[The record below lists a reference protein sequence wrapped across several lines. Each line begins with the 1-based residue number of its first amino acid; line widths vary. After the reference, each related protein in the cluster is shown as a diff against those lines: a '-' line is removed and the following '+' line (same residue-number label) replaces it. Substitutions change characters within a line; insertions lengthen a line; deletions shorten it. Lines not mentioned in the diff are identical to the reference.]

1 MSRIDFD
8 AIAEAISPAQFAQAI
23 GARPNGRAF
32 HCPSPTH
39 AGGDKNPSLSINR
52 KDGRTVAYCHS
63 CGLKGT
69 PVQVL
74 AEVCGLAL
82 GDAAERLAALAGVT
96 SSATTMVSK
105 RNGLG
110 KEVASYPYTDEAG
123 VLLYEV
129 VRFAFPKTFRPRLPD
144 GTLALPKSVRRV
156 LFRLPEVI
164 AGVEANRHILVVE
177 GEKDAD
183 ELARR
188 GFVGTTCPGGVGKGK
203 WKSEFSEI
211 LRGAR
216 VVILPDNDEPGRE
229 HGQTIAQALEG
240 IASEVRV
247 LDLPDL
253 PAKGDVSDWFKSGG
267 TDDELN
273 ALVMSAPMWEP
284 LGNSARPSD
293 DLAEPYEWPEHPH
306 LPGPPEPEPF
316 PLDALP
322 PVLRDLVH
330 KVHLSLQVPVELPAT
345 LALAVLSASVGGK
358 LVVEVGGTGW
368 SEPVVLYTVVI
379 LPPASRKSPVFK
391 IMVRPVKEWEKEEVK
406 KAAPTMLAA
415 QDVVEVRA
423 KKLKDTKAAV
433 SNGKANLDEVE
444 AARLALSKAED
455 DVPTDTRLLAGDITT
470 EEMVKRLAAQGGRM
484 AILEPEGGPLRGF
497 EKYTDG
503 GAHLEEIK
511 KCWSGETIR
520 VDRVSRQRVFV
531 EHPAL
536 TLGLTM
542 QPGVLESLRNARA
555 FRGEGVLGRILFT
568 MPPHGLGSRL
578 TGPDVPLLPPEA
590 EAAYSN
596 MVRRLLCA
604 PPKDVDEDG
613 FQIPHRL
620 QLTHEALDVLYAYQS
635 EVELELADG
644 ARFSGIR
651 DWAGKIVG
659 QSIRIAAL
667 LELAL
672 RAENGEELWAAPIS
686 KWAME
691 SGVRLGRMFSSHVL
705 VVFGEME
712 MDDRL
717 LMASRVLRKSREA
730 PITLADLW
738 RSMRNTKGLESVE
751 ALHDVVNDLQERGCI
766 RLVQASSGSG
776 RPPSPQI
783 ELHPELRAPTP
794 DRHPLNALKGKKGA
808 GGSPKDADEGTLVDK
823 VDVYPDEPEPAENPT
838 FDLLTGEV
846 V

>member
-8 AIAEAISPAQFAQAI
+8 AIAESISPEQLAQEI
-23 GARPNGRAF
+23 GAKPNRGAF
-32 HCPSPTH
+32 HCPSPNH

-52 KDGRTVAYCHS
+52 KDGRTVACCHS

-82 GDAAERLAALAGVT
+82 GDAAERLAAAAGVT

-105 RNGLG
+105 GNRLG
-110 KEVASYPYTDEAG
+110 EEVASYPYTDEAG

-129 VRFAFPKTFRPRLPD
+129 VRFASPKTFRPRLPD
-144 GTLALPKSVRRV
+144 GTFSLPKSVRRV

-164 AGVEANRHILVVE
+164 AGVEANRHILIVE
-177 GEKDAD
+177 GEKDANA
-183 ELARR
+183 LADRHFVATCNSGGAGTWR
-188 GFVGTTCPGGVGKGK
+188 GEY
-203 WKSEFSEI
+203 SES
-211 LRGAR
+211 LSGAN
-216 VVILPDNDEPGRE
+216 VCILPDKDDAGSK
-229 HGQTIAQALEG
+229 HGQAVARALHG
-240 IASEVRV
+240 IAEEVRI

-253 PAKGDVSDWFKSGG
+253 PARGDVSDWFKAGG

-284 LGNSARPSD
+284 LGNRARCSN
-293 DLAEPYEWPEHPH
+293 DLAEPFEWPEHPH
-306 LPGPPEPEPF
+306 RPGPPEPQPF

-322 PVLRDLVH
+322 PALRALVD

-368 SEPVVLYTVVI
+368 SELVVLYTVVI

-423 KKLKDTKAAV
+423 KGLKDTKAAV

-484 AILEPEGGPLRGF
+484 AILEPEGGPLRGL

-503 GAHLEEIK
+503 GAQLEEIK
-511 KCWSGETIR
+511 KAWSGEPIR

-620 QLTHEALDVLYAYQS
+620 QLTHEALDVLYAYQR

-691 SGVRLGRMFSSHVL
+691 SGVRLGRMFSSHAL

-717 LMASRVLRKSREA
+717 LMASRVLRKIREA

-766 RLVQASSGSG
+766 RLAQASSGGG

-783 ELHPELRAPTP
+783 ELHRELRAPTP
-794 DRHPLNALKGKKGA
+794 DRHPLNALNGKKRA
-808 GGSPKDADEGTLVDK
+808 GSSPKEADEGTLVDK
-823 VDVYPDEPEPAENPT
+823 VDAYPDEPEPAENPT
-838 FDLLTGEV
+838 FDLLTGRV